1 MLKRTS
7 ALNFASV
14 QISNV
19 KHNTELSVIYHDHMD
34 IMEQAMPG
42 IDNFFDEHFHLLV
55 MKLFGRSWPVLGVA
69 MTASH

>member
-1 MLKRTS
+1 MFACMKQDHKVMLKRTS

-34 IMEQAMPG
+34 IMEQAST
-42 IDNFFDEHFHLLV
+42 IF
-55 MKLFGRSWPVLGVA
+55 
-69 MTASH
+69 